1 MTFSLGSQPAPPAR
15 DPPAEPTISPDDAG
29 PGAAGERLLVCISP
43 SPLSA
48 LVVQATWRMASRLRV
63 PWVAAYVETPQHAR
77 LSQKERGRLT
87 QNLRQAELLGAEVVT
102 LSGDAVASTVLA
114 YASRCGVTR
123 IVLGKPTHPR
133 WYDVLFGSVVE
144 DIIRGSGDIDINVIT
159 GEPGAPTRP
168 PLLLIPSQ
176 APPLAYGKS
185 ALVLAVATV
194 LAFFVDQFFGLTE
207 VIMVYLLGI
216 VLVALRYGR
225 GPALLTSTLSVAAFN
240 FLFVPPRYTF
250 AVAEGRYLVT
260 FTGMFVIGLV
270 ISNLT
275 ARVRWQAD
283 MALARERHSS
293 ALYSLTRA
301 LSRERDTAALARRAA
316 LHVADFFGCQAMV
329 LLPRRSGRSVASLGA
344 QREAPDLEQVSG
356 TADCFTLDERERSL
370 AEWVFSHNDIAGL
383 GTGTQPQHPSLHV
396 PLASADRC
404 IGVLALRPVS
414 RQQLMEPAQRN
425 LLIAFCDQIGMALL
439 RALWADEAQRTARR
453 AEREEL
459 RNTLLS
465 SVSHDLRTPL
475 AAIAGTASTL
485 LQQEGRAETRMSE
498 ALRRELLEAICEGAE
513 HMNRLV
519 INLLDMTRLEFG
531 DIQLHKEWIPLS
543 EVIGSALNRL
553 EQRLGQHVVAVN
565 LPAELPLIPL
575 DPVLAEQL
583 LHNLIENAIKYTPP
597 GTLIEISAAAAP
609 NMVTVAVADRGPG
622 IPPDAEERVF
632 EKFFR
637 GPYRHG
643 KGGVGL
649 GLTICRGIVEA
660 HGGQISATSRS
671 GGGAVFCFTM
681 PIEGEP
687 PPMPPDGV
695 LAESAPDELA
705 PQGAPAP

>member
-1 MTFSLGSQPAPPAR
+1 MTVALKGLSAFELPARELPESRPAPA
-15 DPPAEPTISPDDAG
+15 S
-29 PGAAGERLLVCISP
+29 ERLLVCISP

-48 LVVQATWRMASRLRV
+48 LVVQATWRMATRLGA
-63 PWVAAYVETPQHAR
+63 PWLAAYVETPQHAR

-102 LSGDAVASTVLA
+102 LSGDAVAPTVLA
-114 YASRCGVTR
+114 YAHRCGITR

-144 DIIRGSGDIDINVIT
+144 DIIRGSGDIIITVTT
-159 GEPGAPTRP
+159 GEAGAPIRP
-168 PLLLIPSQ
+168 PLLLIPSR
-176 APPLAYGKS
+176 APPSDYGKS
-185 ALVLAVATV
+185 ILVLAGATLIALCVAR
-194 LAFFVDQFFGLTE
+194 FFGLTE

-225 GPALLTSTLSVAAFN
+225 GPALVTSALSVAAFN

-250 AVAEGRYLVT
+250 AIAEGRYLVT
-260 FTGMFVIGLV
+260 VTGMFVIGLV

-283 MALARERHSS
+283 MALAREQHSS

-316 LHVADFFGCQAMV
+316 CHIADFFGCQAMV
-329 LLPRRSGRSVASLGA
+329 LLPRRRNDLSVASLSA
-344 QREAPDLEQVSG
+344 LRAAPDLEQVSELSEQ
-356 TADCFTLDERERSL
+356 FQLDARERSL
-370 AEWVFSHNDIAGL
+370 AEWVFTHNDVAGL
-383 GTGTQPQHPSLHV
+383 GTATQAQHPSLHV
-396 PLASADRC
+396 PLSSTEHC
-404 IGVLALRPVS
+404 IGVLALRPS
-414 RQQLMEPAQRN
+414 GKHQLSDPAQRN

-475 AAIAGTASTL
+475 ATIAGTASTL
-485 LQQEGRAETRMSE
+485 LQQEGRDESLMSK
-498 ALRRELLEAICEGAE
+498 ALRRELLEAIYEGAE

-543 EVIGSALNRL
+543 EVIGSSLNRL
-553 EQRLGQHVVAVN
+553 EKRLGQHSVAVN

-597 GTLIEISAAAAP
+597 GTRIEISAAAAA

-632 EKFFR
+632 EKFFH

-671 GGGAVFCFTM
+671 GGGAVFCFTL

-687 PPMPPDGV
+687 PPMPPDGG
-695 LAESAPDELA
+695 LGDGAAEE
-705 PQGAPAP
+705 PAPLGATLP